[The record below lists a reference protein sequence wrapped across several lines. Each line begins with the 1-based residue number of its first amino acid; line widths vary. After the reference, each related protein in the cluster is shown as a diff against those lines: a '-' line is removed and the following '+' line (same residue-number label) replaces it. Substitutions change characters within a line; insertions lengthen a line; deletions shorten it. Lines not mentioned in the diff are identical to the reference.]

1 MSDARNVARAD
12 FAPGPSLAKKSVKWF
27 DGCRIPP
34 FTHMP
39 SVSRNI
45 AGARGVGLNRR
56 VTKNEGCRVL
66 GEGCCGLNKIA
77 ATPHPAPKHPTP
89 YTLVIRSYATRM
101 PAMRSLSASVKA
113 VADE

>member
-1 MSDARNVARAD
+1 VARAD

-34 FTHMP
+34 FTLML
-39 SVSRNI
+39 SVSHNI

-56 VTKNEGCRVL
+56 VTKNEGCRAL
-66 GEGCCGLNKIA
+66 GEGCCGLNKISA
-77 ATPHPAPKHPTP
+77 RTYTRDSTP

-101 PAMRSLSASVKA
+101 LAMRSLSASVKA